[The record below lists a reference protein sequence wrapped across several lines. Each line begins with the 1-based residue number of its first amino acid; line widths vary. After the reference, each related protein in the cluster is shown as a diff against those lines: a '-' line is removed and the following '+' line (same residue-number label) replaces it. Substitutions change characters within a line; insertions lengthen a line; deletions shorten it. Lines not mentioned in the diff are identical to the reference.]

1 MLSDSSLLCSLLLI
15 SGLAALI
22 SIFRFEVG
30 VHGSAGRGS
39 LGFGGVVRGWSGCI
53 SVNTDCEVAACFR
66 GVFKMLLYGS
76 GE

>member
-1 MLSDSSLLCSLLLI
+1 MLCDSSLLCSLLLI

-39 LGFGGVVRGWSGCI
+39 SGFGGVVRGWSGCI
-53 SVNTDCEVAACFR
+53 SVNTEVAACFR